1 MFSLNPPSMSRT
13 RYNYF
18 ASNNQP
24 ELVIRSLL
32 KQPETQALILRLSPK
47 PLTLQEAVVA
57 DTDLAALRKLQ
68 RVNVV
73 RAYTIGGVTRYRLR
87 KLPPYVR
94 EVLAA

>member
-1 MFSLNPPSMSRT
+1 MSRT

-24 ELVIRSLL
+24 KLVVNSLL
-32 KQPETQALILRLSPK
+32 NQPETQALIMRLSAK
-47 PLTLQEAVVA
+47 PLTLKEAVV
-57 DTDLAALRKLQ
+57 TESDLAVLRKLQ
-68 RVNVV
+68 RVNIV
-73 RAYTIGGVTRYRLR
+73 RAYTIGSVTRYRLR

>member
-1 MFSLNPPSMSRT
+1 MART

-24 ELVIRSLL
+24 KLVINSLL
-32 KQPETQALILRLSPK
+32 KQPETQALLTRLSAK
-47 PLTLQEAVVA
+47 PLMLQEAVVA
-57 DTDLAALRKLQ
+57 ENDLAVLRKLQ

-94 EVLAA
+94 EALAA